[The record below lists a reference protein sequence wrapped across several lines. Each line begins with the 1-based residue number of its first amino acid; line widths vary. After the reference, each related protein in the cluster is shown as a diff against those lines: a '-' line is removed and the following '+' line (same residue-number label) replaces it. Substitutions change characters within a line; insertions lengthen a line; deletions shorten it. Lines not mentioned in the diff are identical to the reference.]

1 MNIAMSIKLILKKS
15 KIRVSINTDNIV
27 NPKKKNLASRPS
39 RKMGNINALK
49 TNAEP
54 GSGWAVINIM
64 GTKIIALTII
74 TVSYTHLRAHET

>member
-27 NPKKKNLASRPS
+27 NPKKKNLKSRPS
-39 RKMGNINALK
+39 RKIGNINALK

-54 GSGWAVINIM
+54 GSGWDYPY
-64 GTKIIALTII
+64 GC
-74 TVSYTHLRAHET
+74 RR